1 MYYPEQRPIAEMMR
15 IKRRTMLPDYAIGSV
30 RAELGSI
37 VDVRE
42 KVARGIVP
50 ARYVIIEAADEL
62 GVSHD
67 ELLELIAEETNQAI
81 AKGTFIAG
89 RDADRGKQILA
100 PIDGLISYV
109 GDGRI
114 IMQANPEIIE
124 LEAGVRGQ
132 VVQVVAGR
140 GIAIEATGAVI
151 QGIWGNSRHVIAPL
165 RFEPDMGLE
174 NIDVD
179 DIDPMYRGDIIITK
193 TPLSPKKIAV
203 AQSQAFAGIIA
214 PSMDANLVES
224 ALDSKVAIMIL
235 TDFGTGRITN
245 NTLRILETYEG
256 YEAVLDA
263 TYPQRFDDRRAEL
276 MINKLSKEEM
286 SSSEAQALSIGL
298 EVRITRAPYAG
309 RTGKVVNIPSN
320 KVRLPNG
327 LRVFVAKVDVGV
339 GEIVDVPLS
348 NLELTGT

>member
-1 MYYPEQRPIAEMMR
+1 MYYPEQRPIAELMR

-50 ARYVIIEAADEL
+50 ARYVIIEASNEL

-67 ELLELIAEETNQAI
+67 ELLELLAEETNQPI

-89 RDADRGKQILA
+89 RDPERGKRIFA
-100 PIDGLISYV
+100 PLDGLIAHV
-109 GDGRI
+109 ADGRI
-114 IMQANPEIIE
+114 IMQATPEIIE

-132 VVQVVAGR
+132 VIQVVAGR
-140 GIAIEATGAVI
+140 GITVEATGGII
-151 QGIWGNSRHVIAPL
+151 QGIWGNDRHVIAPL
-165 RFEPDMGLE
+165 RFEPNAGLE

-179 DIDPMYRGDIIITK
+179 DIDPTYRGDIIITK
-193 TPLSPKKIAV
+193 TPLTAQKIAV
-203 AQSQAFAGIIA
+203 AQSQSFAGIIA
-214 PSMDANLVES
+214 PSMDANLVDN
-224 ALDSKVAIMIL
+224 ALNSPVAIMLL
-235 TDFGTGRITN
+235 TDFGVGRITST
-245 NTLRILETYEG
+245 TLHILETYEG
-256 YEAVLDA
+256 SEAVLDA
-263 TYPQRFDDRRAEL
+263 TYPHRFDDRRAEL
-276 MINKLSKEEM
+276 IVNKLSKEDM
-286 SSSEAQALSIGL
+286 PSGDAVPLSKGL

-309 RTGKVVNIPSN
+309 RTGKVVQIPTN

-327 LRVFVAKVDVGV
+327 LRVFVAKVEVGV
-339 GEIVDVPLS
+339 DEIVDVPLA